1 VLLYNPLL
9 ILQHRCGLTCKMTG
23 ENPDLQQ
30 PLGTHNSAKPAP
42 KPGTGRALGTVFVI
56 GDGTQAAIK
65 WHAFHEL

>member
-1 VLLYNPLL
+1 
-9 ILQHRCGLTCKMTG
+9 MTG

-65 WHAFHEL
+65 